1 MLRARL
7 LIEFSRDESN
17 STYSSWNNSGF
28 LFMFRVLACLVVPAG
43 LTLLSLAL
51 PLTMF
56 TVVIGSAIS
65 AAICIALIAATMR
78 RRFDEQYSLFA
89 TALQNVSQ
97 GVAMFDADGRLL
109 LANERYRQLYS
120 LSAEQSKPGRHLRE
134 ILQYRKDAGAFDRDP
149 ETVAAM
155 YVSGAL
161 PPSQEIKL
169 PDGRDILFHIQRRPG
184 GGWVS
189 THEDITELKQREASF
204 RLVFENNPIP
214 MWVNDRDSLRFL
226 DVNSAAVEHYGYSRE
241 QFLGMTVLDIRPA
254 EDWDDVRSAVGD
266 RSTLAAGRIRRHKK
280 ADGSKI
286 EASIYTRPLTF
297 AGHDAVLVA
306 AIDVTA
312 RKLVEDEL
320 RRTRAFLYNV
330 IDNVPAIVSV
340 KDVRSDYSYV
350 LVNRQCEEYFGLSRD
365 EILGRNVHDLFE
377 KDKAEILQA
386 RDRELEQAGTQ
397 TFGDERPVHS
407 ADRSIEFINMRRTVI
422 AGDDGKPRYL
432 LSVIDNVTERK
443 RAEEELRRTR
453 AFLDAVI
460 ESVPAT
466 IIVREAYGDHRY
478 VLINR
483 ACEQFLGVTRD
494 KVIGRTVREVLPP
507 HAADVIEARDRELL
521 ERGHSIFDVENL
533 LNTPDQGVRYMTAE
547 RLIIRDDGDQP
558 KYLLTVI
565 DDVTERRLAQD
576 KLLEANELM
585 RAVIDASPVAI
596 TGSKPSGE
604 MIIWN
609 QAAET
614 LFGYTAEEALG
625 RCAVDLIVPDDMR
638 TEFATSRAKAFNGES
653 VRKLVERRKRKD
665 GTIIDVEL
673 ASAPVFNED
682 GSVRHCVVAI
692 EDITNRKMLEEQLRQ
707 SQKMEAIGQLT
718 GGLSHDFNN
727 LLAIIIGNLDLLR
740 EHVGWNPDAAEA
752 VEEALGAS
760 LRGADLNRRLL
771 AFARRQPLQPKNLD
785 LSELVAGM
793 AKLLTRTLGEH
804 IEINLATSDGLWPV
818 LVDPAQLESALTNLV
833 VNARDA
839 MPSGGRLTIGTRN
852 ISIDRDYANAH
863 SDVTAGDYVVL
874 EVSDTGVGMPPEVI
888 AHVFEPFFTTK
899 GKEKGTGLGLSMVF
913 GFVKQSGGHVQVY
926 SEVGVGTTLR
936 LYLPR
941 AARAAIEEKPH
952 AVVNA
957 LPRGHETVLAVEDNP
972 GLRLIL
978 VKQLEDLGYRVLQAE
993 NAKSAVDI
1001 LRGDDAIDLLFTDIV
1016 LPGGTNGAD
1025 LARMAEAMR
1034 SNLKVL
1040 FTSGFPEAAFG
1051 PNGALPQGASLLGK
1065 PYRKEELALRLRE
1078 TLVA

>member
-1 MLRARL
+1 
-7 LIEFSRDESN
+7 
-17 STYSSWNNSGF
+17 
-28 LFMFRVLACLVVPAG
+28 MFRVFACLVVLAG
-43 LTLLSLAL
+43 LTLLSLVL
-51 PLTMF
+51 PPTMLAVAVGC
-56 TVVIGSAIS
+56 VVS
-65 AAICIALIAATMR
+65 AALCVALTVMVMR
-78 RRFDEQYSLFA
+78 RRFNEQHLLYV

-97 GVAMFDADGRLL
+97 GVVMFDADGRLL
-109 LANERYRQLYS
+109 LANERYRQMYS
-120 LSAEQSKPGRHLRE
+120 LTAEQARPGRSLRE
-134 ILQYRKDAGAFDRDP
+134 ILQFRRDAGAFDRDP
-149 ETVAAM
+149 DTVAAT

-161 PPSQEIKL
+161 PPSKELTL
-169 PDGRDILFHIQRRPG
+169 PDGRVILFHIQRRPG

-189 THEDITELKQREASF
+189 THEDITALKQREASF
-204 RLVFENNPIP
+204 RLVFESNPVP
-214 MWVNDRDSLRFL
+214 MWINDRDTLRFL

-241 QFLGMTVLDIRPA
+241 RFLEMTLLDIRPS
-254 EDWDDVRSAVGD
+254 EDWEELRSAVGD
-266 RSTLAAGRIRRHKK
+266 RTTSAAGRIRRHRK

-286 EASIYTRPLTF
+286 EASIYTRPLSF
-297 AGHDAVLVA
+297 SGCEAVLVA

-320 RRTRAFLYNV
+320 RRTRTFLYNV

-340 KDVRSDYSYV
+340 KDVLNDHCYV
-350 LVNRQCEEYFGLSRD
+350 LVNRKCEEYFGLSRH
-365 EILGRNVHDLFE
+365 EIIGRNVYDLFE
-377 KDKAEILQA
+377 KSTADILEA
-386 RDRELEQAGTQ
+386 RDRELERCGEQII
-397 TFGDERPVHS
+397 GDERPVHS
-407 ADRSIEFINMRRTVI
+407 ADNGIEFINTRRTVI
-422 AGDDGKPRYL
+422 PGDDGRPRYL
-432 LSVIDNVTERK
+432 LTVIDNITERK
-443 RAEEELRRTR
+443 RAENVLRRTQ

-466 IIVREAYGDHRY
+466 IIVREANHDRRY

-483 ACEQFLGVTRD
+483 ACEQFLGLTRD

-507 HAADVIEARDRELL
+507 RAAEIIEARDQELL
-521 ERGHSIFDVENL
+521 AQGHSIFDVENL
-533 LNTPDQGVRYMTAE
+533 LSTPDQGERYMTAQ
-547 RLIIRDDGDQP
+547 RLIIRDEDDKP

-565 DDVTERRLAQD
+565 DDVTERRLARD
-576 KLLEANELM
+576 KLLETSELM
-585 RAVIDASPVAI
+585 QAVIDASPVAI
-596 TGSKPSGE
+596 TGSTPSGE

-609 QAAET
+609 RAAED
-614 LFGYTAEEALG
+614 LFGYTTEEAIG
-625 RCAVDLIVPDDMR
+625 RRAIDLIVPDDMCA
-638 TEFATSRAKAFNGES
+638 EFTTSRAKAFSGEV
-653 VRKLVERRKRKD
+653 VRDLVERRKRKD
-665 GTIIDVEL
+665 GTIIDVQL
-673 ASAPVFNED
+673 ASAPVFGKD
-682 GSVRHCVVAI
+682 GAVRACVVAI

-740 EHVGWNPDAAEA
+740 EQVGWNPDAAEA

-771 AFARRQPLQPKNLD
+771 AFARRQPLQPKTVD
-785 LSELVAGM
+785 LSDLVAGTT
-793 AKLLTRTLGEH
+793 KLLERTLGEH
-804 IEINLATSDGLWPV
+804 IEITLSTAGGLWPV

-839 MPSGGRLTIGTRN
+839 MPGGGRLTIGTRN

-874 EVSDTGVGMPPEVI
+874 EVSDTGAGMPPEVI
-888 AHVFEPFFTTK
+888 ARVFEPFFTTK
-899 GKEKGTGLGLSMVF
+899 DKEKGTGLGLSMVF

-941 AARAAIEEKPH
+941 TAQAATEERPQAA
-952 AVVNA
+952 NA

-978 VKQLEDLGYRVLQAE
+978 VKQLQDLGYRVLEAE
-993 NAKSAVDI
+993 NARSALEI
-1001 LRGDDAIDLLFTDIV
+1001 LKRDTAIDLLFTDIV

-1051 PNGALPQGASLLGK
+1051 QNGALPQGATLLGK
-1065 PYRKEELALRLRE
+1065 PYRKEDLALRLRE

>member
-1 MLRARL
+1 
-7 LIEFSRDESN
+7 
-17 STYSSWNNSGF
+17 
-28 LFMFRVLACLVVPAG
+28 MFRVLACLVALAG
-43 LTLLSLAL
+43 LALLSLAL
-51 PLTMF
+51 PLAMF
-56 TVVIGSAIS
+56 AVVIGSAVS
-65 AAICIALIAATMR
+65 AALCVAAIAAMMR

-109 LANERYRQLYS
+109 LANERYRQMYFLT
-120 LSAEQSKPGRHLRE
+120 AEQAKPGRHLRE

-149 ETVAAM
+149 ETVAAT

-161 PPSQEIKL
+161 PPSQEMKL
-169 PDGRDILFHIQRRPG
+169 PDGRVILFHIQRRPG

-204 RLVFENNPIP
+204 RLVFESNPVP
-214 MWVNDRDSLRFL
+214 MWINDRDSLRFL

-241 QFLGMTVLDIRPA
+241 QFLTMTLLDIRPA
-254 EDWDDVRSAVGD
+254 EDWEELRSAVGD
-266 RSTLAAGRIRRHKK
+266 RSTLAAGRIRRHRK
-280 ADGSKI
+280 ADGGKI
-286 EASIYTRPLTF
+286 EASIYTRPLSF
-297 AGHDAVLVA
+297 AGCEAVLVA

-320 RRTRAFLYNV
+320 RRTRTFLFNV
-330 IDNVPAIVSV
+330 IDNVPAIVAV
-340 KDVRSDYSYV
+340 KDVLNDHNYV
-350 LVNRQCEEYFGLSRD
+350 LVNRKCEEYFGLSRS
-365 EILGRNVHDLFE
+365 EIIGRNVYDLFE
-377 KDKAEILQA
+377 KDKADILEA
-386 RDRELEQAGTQ
+386 RDRELERCGVQII
-397 TFGDERPVHS
+397 GDEKPVHS
-407 ADRSIEFINMRRTVI
+407 ADPDIEFINTRRTVI
-422 AGDDGKPRYL
+422 PGDDGKPRYL
-432 LSVIDNVTERK
+432 LSVIDNITERK
-443 RAEEELRRTR
+443 RAENELRHTR

-460 ESVPAT
+460 ENVPAT

-483 ACEQFLGVTRD
+483 ACEQFLGRTRD

-507 HAADVIEARDRELL
+507 RAAEIIETRDRELL
-521 ERGHSIFDVENL
+521 ERGHSLFDVENL
-533 LNTPDQGVRYMTAE
+533 LDTPDKGTRYMTAQ
-547 RLIIRDDGDQP
+547 RLIIRDEEERP

-576 KLLEANELM
+576 ELLEANKLM

-638 TEFATSRAKAFNGES
+638 AEFGTSRARAFSGVAIRN
-653 VRKLVERRKRKD
+653 VIERRKRKD

-771 AFARRQPLQPKNLD
+771 AFARRQPLQPKTLD
-785 LSELVAGM
+785 LSELVTGM

-804 IEINLATSDGLWPV
+804 IEINLATANGLWPV

-839 MPSGGRLTIGTRN
+839 MPGGGRLTIGTRN
-852 ISIDRDYANAH
+852 IVIDREYADAH
-863 SDVTAGDYVVL
+863 SEVNAGDYVVL
-874 EVSDTGVGMPPEVI
+874 EVSDTGTGMPPDVI
-888 AHVFEPFFTTK
+888 ARVFEPFFTTK

-926 SEVGVGTTLR
+926 SEVDVGTTLR

-941 AARAAIEEKPH
+941 AEQVAIEERPQILN
-952 AVVNA
+952 VM
-957 LPRGHETVLAVEDNP
+957 PRGHETVLAVEDNP

-978 VKQLEDLGYRVLQAE
+978 VKQLQDLGYRVLEAE
-993 NAKSAVDI
+993 NAKSALDI
-1001 LRGDDAIDLLFTDIV
+1001 LNGDAAVDLLFTDIV
-1016 LPGGTNGAD
+1016 LPGGTNGAE
-1025 LARMAEAMR
+1025 LARLAEAMR
-1034 SNLKVL
+1034 GSLKVL